1 MSEKR
6 LSALAVLSV
15 GKNLLKSSSNFNE
28 KVIEAFVL
36 CKDRRMDLTYKYTV
50 GKGFLQFKFA
60 LLCLYSYVL
69 QNYCQLFSTYTTLPI
84 PILASCCCILLLMSL
99 LVLDF
104 PVLRWSHLAVHGGP
118 LVHVAKYIPAHTH
131 TPTVSYNT
139 LL

>member
-6 LSALAVLSV
+6 LSALVVLSV
-15 GKNLLKSSSNFNE
+15 GKNLLESSSNFNE

-69 QNYCQLFSTYTTLPI
+69 QNYCQFFLHTQHYQFPYSRAAAVFRFLCRCWFWAFLFCDGATL
-84 PILASCCCILLLMSL
+84 LFKVGHSFTLLGISL
-99 LVLDF
+99 
-104 PVLRWSHLAVHGGP
+104 
-118 LVHVAKYIPAHTH
+118 HTH